1 MVADAPKTGC
11 AAVELKIMEPISPGM
26 LAMLGTA
33 EMLLLLVLFAVG
45 LFFLATIIGFGLWLV
60 IRQRKAAAERAKTPG
75 APKQ

>member
-1 MVADAPKTGC
+1 
-11 AAVELKIMEPISPGM
+11 
-26 LAMLGTA
+26 MLGTA